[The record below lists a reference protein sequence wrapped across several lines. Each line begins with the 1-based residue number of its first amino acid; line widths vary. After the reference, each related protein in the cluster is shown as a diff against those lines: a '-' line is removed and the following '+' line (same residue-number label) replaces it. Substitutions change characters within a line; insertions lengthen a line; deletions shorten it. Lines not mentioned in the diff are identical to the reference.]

1 MKGTKYRGINSLV
14 TIFKDGG
21 VVNSEIFTIEQNRFA
36 IENKLIALFQSA
48 AGQMDL
54 ACPVFSINIWAVLR
68 FRRAWGGSS
77 ICGEY
82 ITFNIPF
89 PDDCVIPNSAVT
101 LRLAVRI
108 ARASDYDKKTCLAI
122 LRHLRE
128 TLADYYA

>member
-1 MKGTKYRGINSLV
+1 MRGTKYRGINSLV
-14 TIFKDGG
+14 TTFKDGG
-21 VVNSEIFTIEQNRFA
+21 VRDSEIFTVEKNRFA
-36 IENKLIALFQSA
+36 IENRLIALIQSA

-54 ACPVFSINIWAVLR
+54 ACPVFSINIWGVMR
-68 FRRAWGGSS
+68 FKGNWGGSS

-82 ITFNIPF
+82 ITFYIPF
-89 PDDCVIPNSAVT
+89 PDGCEVPNSAGT
-101 LRLAVRI
+101 LRLAVRV